1 MRPKG
6 TKAELEARRRRA
18 VAMLN
23 EGKGVCEVARL
34 VGATS
39 GAVTRWRQRYERE
52 GTGGLDSIPHP
63 GSRPRLSVADHQRL
77 AELLLEGPRA
87 HGFNTDLWTLA
98 RVAEVIERHFGVTY
112 HVCHVW
118 KVLRRMGWSNQKPE
132 RRAREQNEA
141 AVARWREVDWPR
153 IKGGHAVGAV
163 VSS

>member
-6 TKAELEARRRRA
+6 SKAELEARRRRA

-39 GAVTRWRQRYERE
+39 GAVTRWRQMYERE
-52 GTGGLDSIPHP
+52 GVSGLDAIRQP
-63 GSRPRLSVADHQRL
+63 GSRPRLSANDHERL
-77 AELLLEGPRA
+77 AELLLQGPRS
-87 HGFNTDLWTLA
+87 HGFDTDLWTLA
-98 RVAEVIERHFGVTY
+98 RVGDVIERTFGVTY

-132 RRAREQNEA
+132 RRAREQNET
-141 AVARWREVDWPR
+141 AVARWREVEWPR
-153 IKGGHAVGAV
+153 IKRGHAVSAV
-163 VSS
+163 ASF